1 MEVIVGKTAGFCFG
15 VKRAIELSQAT
26 ADTSKNAYCV
36 GSIVH
41 NKVVNDDLKSRGLNF
56 VKSIEEVPVGSKVI
70 IRAHGVTQDEMKLCE
85 SRNLDVVDTTCPNV
99 KKIHE
104 IVNKHSKEG
113 YKVIIIGDDGHPEVV
128 GISGWTSGD
137 YIVINDIEEL
147 NNVDLDKVCVV
158 SQTTMNYEKSKEI
171 REFIKNNAKECV
183 VFDTVCRASENRQNE
198 LREHAKTADCT
209 IVIGDKSSANSNRLY
224 EIAKETCKKSQFIE
238 NVCELD
244 LNFLEQS
251 CKIVV
256 MAGAS
261 TPGYLIDQVVE
272 RLNQKE
278 L

>member
-1 MEVIVGKTAGFCFG
+1 
-15 VKRAIELSQAT
+15 
-26 ADTSKNAYCV
+26 
-36 GSIVH
+36 
-41 NKVVNDDLKSRGLNF
+41 
-56 VKSIEEVPVGSKVI
+56 
-70 IRAHGVTQDEMKLCE
+70 MKLCE
-85 SRNLDVVDTTCPNV
+85 KRNLDVVDTTCPNV

-113 YKVIIIGDDGHPEVV
+113 YTIIIIGDDGHPEVI
-128 GISGWTSGD
+128 GISGWTSGN
-137 YIVINDIEEL
+137 YIVINDIDEL
-147 NNVDLDKVCVV
+147 NNVNLDKVCVV

-171 REFIKNNAKECV
+171 SEYIQKNAKECV

-198 LREHAKTADCT
+198 LRDLAKTVDCT

-251 CKIVV
+251 CKILV

-261 TPGYLIDQVVE
+261 TPNSLIQEVVDK
-272 RLNQKE
+272 LQQI
-278 L
+278 

>member
-15 VKRAIELSQAT
+15 VKRAIELSKAT
-26 ADTSKNAYCV
+26 ADTSKDAYCV

-113 YKVIIIGDDGHPEVV
+113 YKVIIIGDDGHPEVI

-137 YIVINDIEEL
+137 YVVIDDIDSL
-147 NNVDLDKVCVV
+147 NNVNLDKVCVV

-171 REFIKNNAKECV
+171 SEFIKKNAKECV

-198 LREHAKTADCT
+198 LRELAKDVECA

-251 CKIVV
+251 CRILV

-261 TPGYLIDQVVE
+261 TPQSLIQDVVSK
-272 RLNQKE
+272 LQQI
-278 L
+278 